1 MYRLMIA
8 DDQSIECRALEH
20 KIQTEFENIEVLPSA
35 RDGIDF
41 LKKAEEFKPD
51 IAIVDI
57 NMPGLNGLE
66 TIEIL
71 KMRNIN
77 MKVII
82 HTSYSEFDYARK
94 AIQLGAVEY
103 LLKPASKEEMVAA
116 IEKVCRILDKEK
128 EFRIQL
134 TEGRKRE
141 DGLAELAAGKWM
153 MSLFLRQSDSE
164 SYQDFWEKYPQAA
177 AGGVFTAWKPN
188 GLEELK
194 KVGWNWKEKEKLIL
208 EQMRRYCNCV
218 GMRHKDIFYLYIF
231 PGKALEE
238 GYEEWIIEITD
249 AVCRELGEEHL
260 PFAVGISRW
269 KSDPQQY
276 DTGLY
281 EARIAVQG
289 KTKPGIS
296 FFQYGEII
304 TRKMML
310 SDILPEV
317 LQLLMEN
324 KTQECMELV
333 RSQTIAEKN
342 EISREETELFK
353 VQALEFILQLRA
365 EVENLA
371 GENEIRWNSRIFTQD
386 FGKMSCADEVLKWTE
401 THIEELGN
409 ALIEKP
415 YEESEYIRK
424 VLHYIK
430 GNFSK
435 DLSLEDAGKEIGISS
450 FYLSRL
456 LKQERKTTFIETLTD
471 IRLEAAVRMMKEGQL
486 PMKEICCRSGYPN
499 QSYFYRVVKKTTGM
513 TVGVLR
519 RYL

>member
-194 KVGWNWKEKEKLIL
+194 KAGWNWKEKEKLIL

-296 FFQYGEII
+296 FFQYGEVI

-333 RSQTIAEKN
+333 SSQTIAEK
-342 EISREETELFK
+342 
-353 VQALEFILQLRA
+353 
-365 EVENLA
+365 
-371 GENEIRWNSRIFTQD
+371 NEIRWNSRIFTQD

-409 ALIEKP
+409 ALTEKP

-456 LKQERKTTFIETLTD
+456 LKQERKTTFIEILTD

>member
-1 MYRLMIA
+1 MALYENNSCPVCGKQFQPGDDIVTCPECGTPHHRACYRELGHCAHQALHGDGYAFTPADPPAEQKSSAPA
-8 DDQSIECRALEH
+8 DDTHTAAPEQKKKCVACDAELDGDAVFCTHCGARQPGAGEKYRPPILQDTAPD
-20 KIQTEFENIEVLPSA
+20 PSQY
-35 RDGIDF
+35 
-41 LKKAEEFKPD
+41 
-51 IAIVDI
+51 
-57 NMPGLNGLE
+57 PG
-66 TIEIL
+66 TIEG
-71 KMRNIN
+71 
-77 MKVII
+77 
-82 HTSYSEFDYARK
+82 EAAAD
-94 AIQLGAVEY
+94 
-103 LLKPASKEEMVAA
+103 VAA
-116 IEKVCRILDKEK
+116 VVRTNTGYFLSR
-128 EFRIQL
+128 FR
-134 TEGRKRE
+134 R
-141 DGLAELAAGKWM
+141 
-153 MSLFLRQSDSE
+153 
-164 SYQDFWEKYPQAA
+164 
-177 AGGVFTAWKPN
+177 N
-188 GLEELK
+188 K

-296 FFQYGEII
+296 FFQYGEVI

-333 RSQTIAEKN
+333 RSQTIAEK
-342 EISREETELFK
+342 TELFK

-409 ALIEKP
+409 VLTEKP

>member
-1 MYRLMIA
+1 M
-8 DDQSIECRALEH
+8 
-20 KIQTEFENIEVLPSA
+20 
-35 RDGIDF
+35 
-41 LKKAEEFKPD
+41 
-51 IAIVDI
+51 
-57 NMPGLNGLE
+57 
-66 TIEIL
+66 
-71 KMRNIN
+71 
-77 MKVII
+77 
-82 HTSYSEFDYARK
+82 
-94 AIQLGAVEY
+94 
-103 LLKPASKEEMVAA
+103 
-116 IEKVCRILDKEK
+116 
-128 EFRIQL
+128 
-134 TEGRKRE
+134 
-141 DGLAELAAGKWM
+141 
-153 MSLFLRQSDSE
+153 
-164 SYQDFWEKYPQAA
+164 
-177 AGGVFTAWKPN
+177 
-188 GLEELK
+188 K

-409 ALIEKP
+409 ALMEKP

>member
-1 MYRLMIA
+1 
-8 DDQSIECRALEH
+8 
-20 KIQTEFENIEVLPSA
+20 
-35 RDGIDF
+35 
-41 LKKAEEFKPD
+41 
-51 IAIVDI
+51 
-57 NMPGLNGLE
+57 
-66 TIEIL
+66 
-71 KMRNIN
+71 
-77 MKVII
+77 
-82 HTSYSEFDYARK
+82 
-94 AIQLGAVEY
+94 
-103 LLKPASKEEMVAA
+103 
-116 IEKVCRILDKEK
+116 
-128 EFRIQL
+128 
-134 TEGRKRE
+134 
-141 DGLAELAAGKWM
+141 
-153 MSLFLRQSDSE
+153 
-164 SYQDFWEKYPQAA
+164 
-177 AGGVFTAWKPN
+177 
-188 GLEELK
+188 
-194 KVGWNWKEKEKLIL
+194 
-208 EQMRRYCNCV
+208 
-218 GMRHKDIFYLYIF
+218 
-231 PGKALEE
+231 
-238 GYEEWIIEITD
+238 
-249 AVCRELGEEHL
+249 
-260 PFAVGISRW
+260 
-269 KSDPQQY
+269 
-276 DTGLY
+276 
-281 EARIAVQG
+281 
-289 KTKPGIS
+289 
-296 FFQYGEII
+296 
-304 TRKMML
+304 
-310 SDILPEV
+310 
-317 LQLLMEN
+317 
-324 KTQECMELV
+324 MELV

-409 ALIEKP
+409 ALMEKP